1 LAARK
6 YSTLSEIVGAS
17 VPKEPR
23 AEGVQD
29 NHDCSMEAIAEATKD
44 MVLGEETDTIASE
57 QQSTADREEEQYE
70 VRQMPYLP
78 S

>member
-1 LAARK
+1 
-6 YSTLSEIVGAS
+6 
-17 VPKEPR
+17 
-23 AEGVQD
+23 
-29 NHDCSMEAIAEATKD
+29 MEAIAEATKD